1 MQIRVE
7 NINEKDCVSDTLVI
21 SYFEGVQLYN
31 STIDLCDEVQS
42 MVSGFVRDEEFTG
55 KYGEIISFRIARES
69 NPKNIIILGLGKQEE
84 LCLEKIRNIIGK
96 CIKEAKKLKSK
107 SLYIAHFDYKDVD
120 NKKAWG
126 MAVSE
131 GALLADYKFNKYKS
145 DKKESQIIEVNICC
159 DADLEDIEE
168 GVYEGYIL
176 AKSTIIARELVNE
189 PANIL
194 GPSELANAA
203 LNLSKE
209 SGFEIDIYDEIT
221 IRKMG
226 MYSYLEVAKG
236 SDKPPRFIVMRYL
249 KDPEN
254 KENILGL
261 VGKGLTYDSGGYSIK
276 PTDGMLEMKSDMA
289 GGAAVMASMYAI
301 GKMKLKTNVIAVI
314 AACENM
320 ISGRAYRPGDI
331 IKSMGGKTIEVVNT
345 DAEGRLTLIDA
356 VNYIIEKENVTR
368 VVDIATLTGAALVAL
383 GTDVTAG
390 VSNND
395 EFYMKYEKAT
405 NLSGEKVWRLPHF
418 KEYKEQIKSQVADLK
433 NSGGKYAGTITAALF
448 IGEFVKD
455 LPWIH
460 LDIAGP
466 SWAEKDMQYISEGG
480 TGVGVRSLYH
490 LIKNDC
496 N

>member
-7 NINEKDCVSDTLVI
+7 NINEKDCISDTLVI
-21 SYFEGVQLYN
+21 SYFEGVELCN
-31 STIDLCDEVQS
+31 SSIELCDDVQS
-42 MVSGFVRDEEFTG
+42 MVSCFVREEEFTG
-55 KYGEIISFRIARES
+55 KYAEIISFRVTRES

-84 LCLEKIRNIIGK
+84 LCIEKIRKLIGK

-107 SLYIAHFDYKDVD
+107 SLYITYFDYKEDGR
-120 NKKAWG
+120 KKEWG
-126 MAVSE
+126 MAVAE

-145 DKKESQIIEVNICC
+145 DKKESLIKEVNICC
-159 DADLEDIEE
+159 DEGIEEIEE

-236 SDKPPRFIVMRYL
+236 SDKPPRFIVMRYFG
-249 KDPEN
+249 DTSN
-254 KENILGL
+254 NENIIGL

-276 PTDGMLEMKSDMA
+276 QTSDMIEMKSDMA
-289 GGAAVMASMYAI
+289 GGAAVIGAMYALAKNKI
-301 GKMKLKTNVIAVI
+301 RANVVGVI

-356 VNYIIEKENVTR
+356 VNYIIEKERVLK
-368 VVDIATLTGAALVAL
+368 VVDIATLTGAALTAL
-383 GTDVTAG
+383 GTDVTA
-390 VSNND
+390 VISNND
-395 EFYMKYEKAT
+395 DFYIELEKA
-405 NLSGEKVWRLPHF
+405 SKICGEKIWRLPHF
-418 KEYKEQIKSQVADLK
+418 EEYKEQIKSTVADLK
-433 NSGGKYAGTITAALF
+433 NSGGRNAGTITAGLF
-448 IGEFVKD
+448 IGEFTKG

-460 LDIAGP
+460 LDIAGT
-466 SWAEKDMQYISEGG
+466 SWADKDMDYIAKGG
-480 TGVGVRSLYH
+480 TGVGVRTLYH
-490 LIKNDC
+490 LIKGE
-496 N
+496 